1 MIDRRGFLL
10 LGAAAAG
17 RAERIEYRDY
27 SRVLPDF
34 LSTLARDAY
43 ERRNQAIARLT
54 TPAAIRTRQQWV
66 RETFWRLV
74 GGMPERTPLSP
85 RTTGAFER
93 DGYRVEKLVY
103 QSRPGLFVPANL
115 YLPKSGKPPYPGVL
129 FQMGH
134 SGNGK
139 AAEPYQKCC
148 QGLARLG
155 YIVLAFDPMGQGERA
170 AARID
175 SADAQHT
182 IPGRQMLLVG
192 DTATRLQVWD
202 AVRSLDVLAAHPL
215 VDPKRL
221 ASTGQSGGA
230 TLTMLLMAVDDRLA
244 AAAVSCGNTENYAC
258 ANYNPPG
265 STDDAEQNFIA
276 SAPAAFDRWDLL
288 YPIAPKPLLVLAS
301 ARDFFGTYSPRY
313 LTSGREEF
321 DKLAKV
327 YAVMGAADRIAW
339 DETPAPHALAYYLR
353 TRIYAWLERYLQG
366 RAVYEVKE
374 PPVAPERDEVLYAGA
389 TGNVVRDFASR
400 TPLILTRERAASTK
414 PGPADLASLKRLLAL
429 GPPSSAA
436 LHTLR
441 RIPSERCDISAIEVG
456 KAPAYLFTP
465 HADNSSKPVLLIADP
480 RGRASRW
487 AEGGLYHQLASAGCP
502 VCAVDVAGV
511 GDLSPELSRGA
522 QRYAVNHSND
532 ESYAWASLILGRP
545 LIGQR
550 VDDMAA
556 FARALAAHLPG
567 RRIVLVAEG
576 SLAVPALF
584 ATAFEPRISRAWLAG
599 CLLSYRSLLDV
610 AQYKQPTANF
620 IPNILAHADLPAVA
634 ALAAPRRITLAG
646 TVDGNGAMVDSA
658 RVRALYPANVDAES
672 LADLGQLTSL

>member
-10 LGAAAAG
+10 LGAAAAS

-54 TPAAIRTRQQWV
+54 TPAAIRARQQWV

-93 DGYRVEKLVY
+93 DGYRVEKLIY

-115 YLPKSGKPPYPGVL
+115 YLPKSAKPPYPGVL

-182 IPGRQMLLVG
+182 IPGRQMLLAG

-202 AVRSLDVLAAHPL
+202 AVRSLDALAAHPL

-221 ASTGQSGGA
+221 ASTGQSGGG

-321 DKLAKV
+321 EKLAKA

-353 TRIYAWLERYLQG
+353 TRIYAWFERWLRG
-366 RAVYEVKE
+366 RAVSEVME
-374 PPVAPERDEVLYAGA
+374 PPVAPERDEVLHVGA
-389 TGNVVRDFASR
+389 TGNVVRDFASK
-400 TPLILTRERAASTK
+400 TPLILTRERAASLK
-414 PGPADLASLKRLLAL
+414 PGPADLASLKRLLAV

-436 LHTLR
+436 VHILR

-487 AEGGLYHQLASAGCP
+487 AEGGLYHQLAAAGCP
-502 VCAVDVAGV
+502 VCAVDVTGV

-522 QRYAVNHSND
+522 QRYAVNHAND

-556 FARALAAHLPG
+556 FARALSAHLPG